1 MHRFLFMLAVDHAPH
16 RPYAADRSVYRIATV
31 SLNPPAVPS
40 AHRGGSA
47 AGSLTCMDVTGG
59 HESSDTNQAPPGPG
73 ASGAPGSCPETK
85 GRAPSYIPAVVLC
98 FVAAAGGVL
107 SAFWGVVAAGLINS
121 SIHSVSGY
129 IPDDAKSALGQL
141 TALNVIAAVV
151 GMLIAA
157 GFVVGGVL
165 LLRRKRS
172 GRAIVVVTCA
182 VHVIASLA
190 VYGLGRHVWTGI
202 ETALGDV
209 KSVEVTYFGPGLGSV
224 IWNALLP
231 LVIVALTVWAPMR
244 PVAVQVRGGV
254 PVVHQAN
261 AMMPASLPLASGR
274 TAVTA
279 AVLSLVGG
287 AGFTVGVVAGVI
299 GVLDSG
305 LPEDERI
312 ISAVVGALTFPLA
325 VGLILGGVLL
335 LRRRR
340 AARIVLAVMWAL
352 VIPLAAGF
360 LIVVA
365 SKPGRPP
372 GALAAVVL
380 VMVLIIAYSAI
391 TITLTMVS
399 ATARWC
405 QARDASRDAVVS
417 TSATGWA
424 PPAFEAVPASGSLTT
439 APVAESK
446 KVWVMTAAAGAVV
459 VLVAGTAL
467 AFTFTSRQPA
477 ATSGAPGSATT
488 APKHPSYGE
497 QVTLPLEGIRVP
509 GRVAVD
515 INGTVYV
522 TDYPHSDDSDKNGPR
537 VLSLPAGSTT
547 PNTLPF
553 TGLVNPFG
561 VAVDANG
568 TVYVAD
574 FNEHDHAGRVLS
586 LSAGAP
592 APIELAFTGLVQ
604 PRGVAVDANGTVY
617 VCDGDNGRV
626 LSLRAGSATQT
637 ELPFT
642 KLRTPD
648 SVAVDKAG
656 TVYVTDAFD
665 SRVLALTAGSTTPNT
680 LPFTA
685 LDQPHGV
692 AVDTNGTV
700 YVADTDRNQVLSLA
714 AGATAQTV
722 LPFTELSS
730 PRGVA
735 VDNAGSVYVTDAH
748 SKASKLPF
756 N

>member
-1 MHRFLFMLAVDHAPH
+1 MDVMGA
-16 RPYAADRSVYRIATV
+16 
-31 SLNPPAVPS
+31 
-40 AHRGGSA
+40 GGSSDA
-47 AGSLTCMDVTGG
+47 LSAPA
-59 HESSDTNQAPPGPG
+59 SSGG
-73 ASGAPGSCPETK
+73 ASGALQPPGERGTL
-85 GRAPSYIPAVVLC
+85 APSYTWAAVLC
-98 FVAAAGGVL
+98 FVAAVGAVL
-107 SAFWGVVAAGLINS
+107 SAFWGVVAAGLVNASIN
-121 SIHSVSGY
+121 SVSGY
-129 IPDDAKSALGQL
+129 ISEDAKSALGQL
-141 TALNVIAAVV
+141 TSLNVIAAVV
-151 GMLIAA
+151 GLLVAA
-157 GFVVGGVL
+157 GFVAGGVL
-165 LLRRKRS
+165 LLRRNRS

-182 VHVIASLA
+182 VHLVASLA
-190 VYGLGRHVWTGI
+190 VYGLGRHVWAGI
-202 ETALGDV
+202 ETTLGDV
-209 KSVEVTYFGPGLGSV
+209 NSVEITYFGPGIGSV

-244 PVAVQVRGGV
+244 PVAVQVRGGA

-261 AMMPASLPLASGR
+261 ALMPASLPSVSGR

-279 AVLSLVGG
+279 AALSLVGG
-287 AGFTVGVVAGVI
+287 AVFTAGVVAGVI
-299 GVLDSG
+299 GVLNSG

-312 ISAVVGALTFPLA
+312 ISAVVGALAFPLA

-340 AARIVLAVMWAL
+340 AARIVLAVMWTL
-352 VIPLAAGF
+352 VILLAAGF
-360 LIVVA
+360 LITVA
-365 SKPGRPP
+365 NNRGRPP

-380 VMVLIIAYSAI
+380 VVVLIIAYSAI
-391 TITLTMVS
+391 TIALAMVS
-399 ATARWC
+399 DTARWC
-405 QARDASRDAVVS
+405 QARGASRDDVMPVP
-417 TSATGWA
+417 ATGWA
-424 PPAFEAVPASGSLTT
+424 PPAFEAVPASGSLTA
-439 APVAESK
+439 APVAGSNRI
-446 KVWVMTAAAGAVV
+446 WVMTAAAAAVV
-459 VLVAGTAL
+459 VLAAGTAL

-488 APKHPSYGE
+488 TPKHPTYGE
-497 QVTLPLEGIRVP
+497 QVTLPFEGIRVP

-522 TDYPHSDDSDKNGPR
+522 TDYPHSNDSSDKNGPR
-537 VLSLPAGSTT
+537 VLSLPSGSTT

-553 TGLVNPFG
+553 NGLVNPFG

-574 FNEHDHAGRVLS
+574 FNEHAHAGRVLS
-586 LSAGAP
+586 LPTGSA

-604 PRGVAVDANGTVY
+604 PNGVAVDANGTVY

-642 KLRTPD
+642 KLRAPD

-665 SRVLALTAGSTTPNT
+665 SRVLALPAGSTTPNT

-685 LDQPHGV
+685 LSQPHGV
-692 AVDTNGTV
+692 AVDANGTV
-700 YVADTDRNQVLSLA
+700 YVADAGRNQVLSLA

-735 VDNAGSVYVTDAH
+735 VDNAGSVYVTDVH
-748 SKASKLPF
+748 SNASKLPF

>member
-1 MHRFLFMLAVDHAPH
+1 
-16 RPYAADRSVYRIATV
+16 
-31 SLNPPAVPS
+31 
-40 AHRGGSA
+40 
-47 AGSLTCMDVTGG
+47 MDVTGG

-129 IPDDAKSALGQL
+129 IPDDAESALGQL

-202 ETALGDV
+202 ETALRDV
-209 KSVEVTYFGPGLGSV
+209 KSVEVTYFGPGLASV

-231 LVIVALTVWAPMR
+231 LVIIALTVWAPMR
-244 PVAVQVRGGV
+244 PVAVQVRGGA

-261 AMMPASLPLASGR
+261 AMMPASLPLVCGR

-287 AGFTVGVVAGVI
+287 AGFTAGVVAGVI

-312 ISAVVGALTFPLA
+312 ISAVIGALAFPLA

-340 AARIVLAVMWAL
+340 AARIVLAAMWAL
-352 VIPLAAGF
+352 VILLAAGF

-380 VMVLIIAYSAI
+380 VVVLIIAYSAI
-391 TITLTMVS
+391 TIALAMVS

-405 QARDASRDAVVS
+405 QARGASRDAVVP
-417 TSATGWA
+417 TPATGWA
-424 PPAFEAVPASGSLTT
+424 PPAFEAVPAWGSLTT

-459 VLVAGTAL
+459 VLAVGTAL
-467 AFTFTSRQPA
+467 AFTFTLRQPA
-477 ATSGAPGSATT
+477 ATSGAQGSATT

-547 PNTLPF
+547 PTELPF
-553 TGLVNPFG
+553 TGLVNPAG
-561 VAVDANG
+561 VAVDPNG

-586 LSAGAP
+586 LPAGAP

-617 VCDGDNGRV
+617 VCDGDTTKV
-626 LSLRAGSATQT
+626 LSLRAGSAMQT

-642 KLRTPD
+642 KLRAPD

-656 TVYVTDAFD
+656 TVYVTDAFN
-665 SRVLALTAGSTTPNT
+665 SRVLALPAGSTTPNT

-685 LDQPHGV
+685 LSQPHGV
-692 AVDTNGTV
+692 AVDANGTV
-700 YVADTDRNQVLSLA
+700 YVADFHKNQVVSLA

-722 LPFTELSS
+722 LPFTELSF
-730 PRGVA
+730 PDGVA
-735 VDNAGSVYVTDAH
+735 VDSAGSVYVTDAR